1 MSALKVSGRVTGIL
15 IDEASDESKRF
26 WVCGFGEGIDC
37 RFFRGR
43 VEVPG
48 VFDFVPS
55 TRDFRRAEI
64 FATGVFSF
72 LVFLYVT
79 IEFEKSYSLEVL
91 FVRRAFLH

>member
-1 MSALKVSGRVTGIL
+1 MDCKFIFHYCTLAQKISSSEMSALKVSGRVTGIL
-15 IDEASDESKRF
+15 MDEASDESKRF

-48 VFDFVPS
+48 VFDLVPS

-72 LVFLYVT
+72 LVFL
-79 IEFEKSYSLEVL
+79 
-91 FVRRAFLH
+91 